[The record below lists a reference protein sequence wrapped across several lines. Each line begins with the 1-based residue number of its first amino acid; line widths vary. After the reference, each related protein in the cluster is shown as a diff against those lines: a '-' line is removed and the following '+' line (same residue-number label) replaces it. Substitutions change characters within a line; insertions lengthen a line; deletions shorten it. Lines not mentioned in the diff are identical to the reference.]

1 MTQAPELHG
10 KNVSSPETVLAPI
23 EAGSRRGAPAPDRPG
38 RSLLVDRHRSFLAL
52 IGACIVAFLLS
63 ALPLVIL
70 QDTWLAL
77 VDGRQIADHGI
88 PHHVVLTILGHGH
101 TWIDQQ
107 WLAQLCMYG
116 LQRLGGVALV
126 GMVNV
131 ALIGAGL
138 AAAAAASIRLG
149 ASARSVLP
157 VFVAVG
163 VIVALPDEVRTQAY
177 AYPLFVLTVYLL
189 AADSRRPSRR
199 VYWCLPVL
207 VLWGN
212 LHGSASLGAGLVALR
227 GLTIL
232 WDAARRWAGAAVA
245 PWRRGL
251 VLIAGAP
258 LALLVTPYG
267 TSVVSYYHATL
278 FSPAF
283 RRFLIEWQPV
293 TKDAPLAVL
302 FFLLL
307 GVVLWALGR
316 YGTRSTLWER
326 AAVLILAAGG
336 IVAVRNVV
344 WFALTALILLPVWI
358 DQAVRARERPAPAR
372 RRLNATLLAAAGALV
387 VILALRTLTASTTA
401 MTPNYP
407 AGALTAVRGALAAH
421 PGSRVFA
428 DENYSDWLLWELPSL
443 RGRMAYDVSFEL
455 LSRAQL
461 EAIAKLKGVAGLDWD
476 AVARG
481 YRVLVLA
488 DAGDPNP
495 VHALRQTG
503 ARLLYDRHGVAV
515 LER

>member
-1 MTQAPELHG
+1 M
-10 KNVSSPETVLAPI
+10 
-23 EAGSRRGAPAPDRPG
+23 
-38 RSLLVDRHRSFLAL
+38 
-52 IGACIVAFLLS
+52 
-63 ALPLVIL
+63 
-70 QDTWLAL
+70 
-77 VDGRQIADHGI
+77 
-88 PHHVVLTILGHGH
+88 
-101 TWIDQQ
+101 
-107 WLAQLCMYG
+107 
-116 LQRLGGVALV
+116 
-126 GMVNV
+126 
-131 ALIGAGL
+131 
-138 AAAAAASIRLG
+138 
-149 ASARSVLP
+149 
-157 VFVAVG
+157 
-163 VIVALPDEVRTQAY
+163 
-177 AYPLFVLTVYLL
+177 
-189 AADSRRPSRR
+189 
-199 VYWCLPVL
+199 
-207 VLWGN
+207 
-212 LHGSASLGAGLVALR
+212 
-227 GLTIL
+227 
-232 WDAARRWAGAAVA
+232 
-245 PWRRGL
+245 
-251 VLIAGAP
+251 
-258 LALLVTPYG
+258 
-267 TSVVSYYHATL
+267 
-278 FSPAF
+278 
-283 RRFLIEWQPV
+283 
-293 TKDAPLAVL
+293 
-302 FFLLL
+302 
-307 GVVLWALGR
+307 VLWALGR